1 MKSNGENTDGEN
13 GVTHTRV
20 TVVTLTFDH
29 STNLVSVEAHGAII
43 ALVQMI
49 VDEAGRSLDIQ
60 RRQAAA
66 IEFQKQMAEA
76 RRTADLLGGLNL
88 KR

>member
-1 MKSNGENTDGEN
+1 MSSNGERKDGEN

-20 TVVTLTFDH
+20 TVITLTFDH
-29 STNLVSVEAHGAII
+29 TTNLVNVDARGAAIG
-43 ALVQMI
+43 LTQMI
-49 VDEAGRSLDIQ
+49 VDEARRTLDIL

-66 IEFQKQMAEA
+66 IDFQKQMADA
-76 RRTADLLGGLNL
+76 RRTADLLNGLDL